1 MSRLLVSSCV
11 GAVLAIACAA
21 PAAAQI
27 DARMFRYPDVSAD
40 RITFVYAG
48 DIWVVPKTGGVAI
61 RLSSPPGEELFPR
74 FSPDGSKI
82 AYSANYDGNL
92 DAYVVPTLGGEP
104 VRLTH
109 HPMDDRVVGWH
120 PDGTRVL
127 FASSRASGRQRFN
140 QFYLVSATGG
150 LPDRLP
156 VPYGEFGAFSPDGQR
171 FAYMPQSQDFR
182 TWKRYRGGWAPD
194 IWIFDTETLA
204 ARNVTANEATD
215 GHPMW
220 HGGTMY
226 FMSDR
231 GAEQRQNLWAWTEAT
246 GAVRQVTEFKDFDI
260 AFPSIG
266 PDDIVFQAGGRLY
279 LLDLAGEK
287 LHEVNVQV
295 TTDRLTLKART
306 TNVEK
311 LITSVSLSP
320 GAKRALFEARG
331 DVFSVPAEHGAIVNV
346 TRSSGVAE
354 RYPTWS
360 PDGKTLAYWSDRLG
374 EYELTLR
381 PADGSGAETT
391 VTKLG
396 PGFRYAPQWSPDSRK
411 LAFIDQAM
419 RIRIQDLDRKE
430 TIEVDQSPAWISH
443 GGLEPFVFA
452 WSPDSRWLAYAR
464 QVETLNDALFI
475 YDLRNRRLHQ
485 ATSGYFTDGHPTF
498 DPEGKYLFYASDRAF
513 DPVYGR
519 YDNSWT
525 YPNATQLVG
534 ITLRK
539 DVPSPLA
546 PRNDVEGE
554 DEKKKEREK
563 DSDKKDGDEKDEK
576 SGDGKGDNPDGD
588 KDDNEEPNGVIGS
601 RTQAPKPKSTA
612 PATGKPGTAKEA
624 KLEKPT
630 TAQPKVKPVEIDFDG
645 FEARAVILPPE
656 AGNYSGLRAIKG
668 KLLYRREPRTGAS
681 DKKSPVVY
689 YDLKERE
696 EKTVIADASAFEA
709 SLDGSKLL
717 VASGKKYG
725 VIETKP
731 DQKLEKTMRTSEL
744 EAPVDPR
751 AEWKQMFADAYRFE
765 RDYFYDPNMHG
776 VDWTRMRS
784 QYGKLLEDA
793 VTRWD
798 VNFVL
803 GELIAEL
810 NASHAYRG
818 GGDEEEPPVRGV
830 GMLGADF
837 ELVNGAFRVARIVG
851 GGTWDADVRSPLADP
866 GVNVKEG
873 QYVLAVNGVPLD
885 TAKDIYASFDGLG
898 DKAVLLTVND
908 KPTAAGARQALV
920 KCLGDETELRF
931 RAWVEQRRR
940 RVDEATGGR
949 VGYIYVQ
956 STGREAQNELV
967 RQFVAQ
973 RTKDGLI
980 IDERFNSGGQIPDRF
995 IELLNR
1001 PTLSYWA
1008 VRDGPSVPWP
1018 PVAHRGPKAMLINGW
1033 SGSGGDAFPF
1043 YFREAE
1049 LGPIIGSRTW
1059 GGLIG
1064 FSGSPGLVDG
1074 GGVTVPSFRMYDPEG
1089 QWFAEGHGVEPDI
1102 AVPEDPSQLA
1112 KGTDTQLERAIEEVM
1127 QRVRQMTPEPKRPP
1141 YERRV
1146 PSTN

>member
-1 MSRLLVSSCV
+1 MSQLLVSSCL
-11 GAVLAIACAA
+11 GTVLALACGA

-27 DARMFRYPDVSAD
+27 DARMFRYPDVSAT
-40 RITFVYAG
+40 RITFVYGG
-48 DIWVVPKTGGVAI
+48 DIWVVPKTGGTAI

-140 QFYLVSATGG
+140 QFYVVSASGG
-150 LPDRLP
+150 LPERLP

-194 IWIFDTETLA
+194 IWLFDVKTLA
-204 ARNVTANEATD
+204 ARNITSNDAIDA
-215 GHPMW
+215 HPMW

-231 GAEQRQNLWAWTEAT
+231 GADQRQNLWAWTEAT
-246 GAVRQVTEFKDFDI
+246 GAVRQVTDFKDFDI
-260 AFPSIG
+260 TFPSIG

-279 LLDLAGEK
+279 LLDLASEK
-287 LHEVNVQV
+287 TREVNVQV
-295 TTDRLTLKART
+295 TTDRLTFKPRT
-306 TNVEK
+306 QNVEK
-311 LITSVSLSP
+311 LIASASVSP

-331 DVFSVPAEHGAIVNV
+331 DLFSVPAEHGAIVNV

-360 PDGKTLAYWSDRLG
+360 PDGKTLAYWSDRSG

-381 PADGSGAETT
+381 AADGSGTETT

-396 PGFRYAPQWSPDSRK
+396 SGFRYAAQWSPDSRK

-419 RIRIQDLDRKE
+419 RIRVQDLERKE
-430 TIEVDQSPAWISH
+430 TIEVDRSPEWISH
-443 GGLEPFVFA
+443 GDLEPFVFT

-464 QVETLNDALFI
+464 PVETLNNAIFV
-475 YDLRNRRLHQ
+475 YDLRDRRLHQ
-485 ATSGYFTDGHPTF
+485 ATSGYFADVAPTF

-519 YDNSWT
+519 FDNSWT
-525 YPNATQLVG
+525 YPNATRLVG
-534 ITLRK
+534 VTLRK

-554 DEKKKEREK
+554 D
-563 DSDKKDGDEKDEK
+563 DKKDGDKK
-576 SGDGKGDNPDGD
+576 DGD
-588 KDDNEEPNGVIGS
+588 KKDGEKGDKKDEDKSDEKKDDQPGDSVA
-601 RTQAPKPKSTA
+601 QAPRPKSAA
-612 PATGKPGTAKEA
+612 PATGKPGTAKDA

-630 TAQPKVKPVEIDFDG
+630 TAQPKVKPVDIDFEG
-645 FEARAVILPPE
+645 LEGRAVVLPPE
-656 AGNYSGLRAIKG
+656 AGTYSGLHAIKG
-668 KLLYRREPRTGAS
+668 KLLYRRQPRTGAS

-696 EKTVIADASAFEA
+696 EKTVIADADGFEA
-709 SLDGSKLL
+709 SLDGTKLL
-717 VASGKKYG
+717 VGKEKKFG
-725 VIETKP
+725 IIETKP
-731 DQKLEKTMRTSEL
+731 DQKLEKTMHTSDL

-765 RDYFYDPNMHG
+765 RDYFYDPGMHG
-776 VDWTRMRS
+776 VDWARMRT
-784 QYGKLLEDA
+784 QYGQLLEDA

-818 GGDEEEPPVRGV
+818 GGDEEEPPARNV

-837 ELVNGAFRVARIVG
+837 DLVDGAYRIARIVRG
-851 GGTWDADVRSPLADP
+851 GAWDADVRSPLAEP

-873 QYVLAVNGVPLD
+873 EYVVAVNGVPLD
-885 TAKDIYASFDGLG
+885 TTKDIYASFDGLG
-898 DKAVLLTVND
+898 DKTVLLAVND
-908 KPTAAGARQALV
+908 KPTATGARQVLV
-920 KCLGDETELRF
+920 KCLTDETELRF
-931 RAWVEQRRR
+931 RAWVEERRH
-940 RVDEATGGR
+940 RVDAVTGGK
-949 VGYIYVQ
+949 VGYIYVR
-956 STGREAQNELV
+956 STGRDAQNELV
-967 RQFVAQ
+967 RQFAAQ
-973 RTKDGLI
+973 RTKAGLI
-980 IDERFNSGGQIPDRF
+980 VDERFNVVVKS
-995 IELLNR
+995 
-1001 PTLSYWA
+1001 
-1008 VRDGPSVPWP
+1008 
-1018 PVAHRGPKAMLINGW
+1018 
-1033 SGSGGDAFPF
+1033 
-1043 YFREAE
+1043 
-1049 LGPIIGSRTW
+1049 PIDS
-1059 GGLIG
+1059 
-1064 FSGSPGLVDG
+1064 SSC
-1074 GGVTVPSFRMYDPEG
+1074 
-1089 QWFAEGHGVEPDI
+1089 
-1102 AVPEDPSQLA
+1102 
-1112 KGTDTQLERAIEEVM
+1112 
-1127 QRVRQMTPEPKRPP
+1127 
-1141 YERRV
+1141 
-1146 PSTN
+1146 